1 MAKYSDIKHE
11 DLIMKKAMDVF
22 AEEGLKFFGIDKKVK
37 DSSST
42 EIVVLEAKNLHMDY
56 TFLMEDDTYI
66 HVEFQTTDKGKDDL
80 RRFRAYESLLSFQ
93 TGKDVVTYVVYS
105 NGIQNVKTVLETGIN
120 QYSVKAISMYD
131 KDGDIVI
138 QEVEEKL
145 NNNIEVTKQDLIAL
159 TFTPI
164 MSGKLSKLDKIIK
177 SIKLVKKIDS
187 DYRYDVESML
197 YAFADKFLDG
207 KDLEKVKEEISMT
220 KLGEMLVED
229 GIKKGI
235 EKGREEQAT
244 DTAIKAIKMGLD
256 NEAISNLT
264 GLTEKEINM
273 LRRAQNN

>member
-22 AEEGLKFFGIDKKVK
+22 SQEGLKFFGIDKKVK

-93 TGKDVVTYVVYS
+93 IGKDVVTYVVYS
-105 NGIQNVKTVLETGIN
+105 NGIQNVKTILETGIN
-120 QYSVKAISMYD
+120 QYNVKAISMYD

-177 SIKLVKKIDS
+177 SIKLVKKIDNE
-187 DYRYDVESML
+187 YRYDVESML
-197 YAFADKFLDG
+197 YSFADKFLDG

-235 EKGREEQAT
+235 EKGR
-244 DTAIKAIKMGLD
+244 
-256 NEAISNLT
+256 
-264 GLTEKEINM
+264 
-273 LRRAQNN
+273 

>member
-1 MAKYSDIKHE
+1 
-11 DLIMKKAMDVF
+11 
-22 AEEGLKFFGIDKKVK
+22 
-37 DSSST
+37 
-42 EIVVLEAKNLHMDY
+42 
-56 TFLMEDDTYI
+56 
-66 HVEFQTTDKGKDDL
+66 
-80 RRFRAYESLLSFQ
+80 
-93 TGKDVVTYVVYS
+93 
-105 NGIQNVKTVLETGIN
+105 
-120 QYSVKAISMYD
+120 
-131 KDGDIVI
+131 
-138 QEVEEKL
+138 
-145 NNNIEVTKQDLIAL
+145 
-159 TFTPI
+159 

>member
-105 NGIQNVKTVLETGIN
+105 NGIQNVKTILETGIN
-120 QYSVKAISMYD
+120 QYNVKTISMYD
-131 KDGDIVI
+131 RDGDIVI
-138 QEVEEKL
+138 KEVEEKI
-145 NNNIEVTKQDLIAL
+145 NDNVEVTKQDLIAL

-177 SIKLVKKIDS
+177 SIRLVKKIDNE
-187 DYRYDVESML
+187 YRYDVESML

-229 GIKKGI
+229 GIKKG
-235 EKGREEQAT
+235 REEQAT